1 MQYKQEKLNR
11 IRTIIREDLTYL
23 ESNQNF
29 NFLSQELR
37 EKYNIVDTENV
48 SSNNYDPI
56 ALSIIEESKDG
67 LVLDCG
73 AGKRSYY
80 YENVVNFEI
89 VPYDTTDVL
98 GVGEELPFQDNVFE
112 AVFSLAV
119 LEHVKDPFQCA
130 KEIARV
136 MKPGGKLYCVVPFLQ
151 PLHGYPHHYY
161 NMSIEGLRNL
171 FADKLCIQKQEV
183 IASGLPIW
191 ALSWILNS
199 WAGGLHGKTKEDFI
213 SMKISDLLDNPVN
226 YLGQDFVTE
235 LSAEKNIELACTTAL
250 IATKTGT
257 LEDSQKSESV
267 SVPEIKSVTNT
278 VHSDKSQHRKS
289 NLSSWDKFIDRV
301 RYGRSS

>member
-1 MQYKQEKLNR
+1 MQSKPAKLNKIKNI
-11 IRTIIREDLTYL
+11 IRTDLPHTQ
-23 ESNQNF
+23 SDKNF
-29 NFLSQELR
+29 NFLSQDLR
-37 EKYNIVDTENV
+37 EKYNIVDTDNV

-56 ALSIIEESKDG
+56 ALSIIEDCKDG

-73 AGKRSYY
+73 AGKRSHY

-98 GVGEELPFQDNVFE
+98 GVGEELPFQDNVFD

-136 MKPGGKLYCVVPFLQ
+136 MKPGARLYCVVPFLQ

-171 FADKLCIQKQEV
+171 FVDKLHIEKQEV

-191 ALSWILNS
+191 TLSWILNS
-199 WAGGLHGKTKEDFI
+199 WAAGLTGEVKEDFLN
-213 SMKISDLLDNPVN
+213 MKVSDLLDSPIN
-226 YLGQDFVTE
+226 YLGKGFVTE

-250 IATKTGT
+250 IATKINM
-257 LEDSQKSESV
+257 LEADPGNSTQSMNE
-267 SVPEIKSVTNT
+267 PGNGM
-278 VHSDKSQHRKS
+278 VHSPKTTESKPSLWKKLIRRIRRGH
-289 NLSSWDKFIDRV
+289 SS
-301 RYGRSS
+301 

>member
-1 MQYKQEKLNR
+1 MQYKQAKLNR
-11 IRTIIREDLTYL
+11 LKAIIREDISYI
-23 ESNQNF
+23 ESDQNF

-37 EKYNIVDTENV
+37 EKYNIIDTENV

-56 ALSIIEESKDG
+56 ALSIINEFKDG

-89 VPYDTTDVL
+89 VPYETTDVL
-98 GVGEELPFQDNVFE
+98 GVGEELPFQDNVFD

-119 LEHVKDPFQCA
+119 LEHVKDPFRCA

-136 MKPGGKLYCVVPFLQ
+136 LKPGGKLYCVVPFLQ

-171 FADKLCIQKQEV
+171 FADKLKIEKQE
-183 IASGLPIW
+183 IIGSGLPIW
-191 ALSWILNS
+191 ALSWMLNS
-199 WAGGLHGKTKEDFI
+199 WTDGLNGQAKEDFLN
-213 SMKISDLLDNPVN
+213 MKVADLLDNPVT
-226 YLGQDFVTE
+226 YFEQGFVKE

-250 IATKTGT
+250 IATKELPLSDTQNPELAST
-257 LEDSQKSESV
+257 SEIEAV
-267 SVPEIKSVTNT
+267 QNHNETQTQTPT
-278 VHSDKSQHRKS
+278 
-289 NLSSWDKFIDRV
+289 SSTFWEKFINRV
-301 RYGRSS
+301 RYGRS